1 MAIATRIPVGEL
13 KVANTSNVKEMKNGR
28 PMNVQLP
35 VREEGG
41 AALDMENCIIVTL
54 GAAGTGENDHVF
66 AVAKVLAAGEVAAA
80 VAAGTAYLVVAPEIM
95 VEEARKTDGHIGKF
109 RFEEGGVYTAYQLN
123 VHDRIEVSST
133 HRYGE
138 DGKEAG
144 TVISKRPMATGLV
157 IDPTG
162 ALYEGSK
169 LEMVKIEFNLP
180 AADDETEG
188 NE

>member
-1 MAIATRIPVGEL
+1 MANATRIPVGEL

-28 PMNVQLP
+28 PMNVKL
-35 VREEGG
+35 E
-41 AALDMENCIIVTL
+41 AAGLENCVIVTL

-66 AVAKVLAAGEVAAA
+66 AVAKVLAAGEVADA

-109 RFEEGGVYTAYQLN
+109 RFENGGVYTAYQLQP
-123 VHDRIEVSST
+123 HDRIEVSST
-133 HRYGE
+133 HRYATGA
-138 DGKEAG
+138 GKE
-144 TVISKRPMATGLV
+144 ISRRPMATGLV

-169 LEMVKIEFNLP
+169 LEMIKIEF
-180 AADDETEG
+180 
-188 NE
+188 